1 MTEVID
7 DGVNGILEPV
17 GSVEA
22 MGRRA
27 VELLRDPER
36 HAGMRAAAI
45 AKAQDFSADRIVPM
59 YEAFYQEVLA

>member
-1 MTEVID
+1 
-7 DGVNGILEPV
+7 
-17 GSVEA
+17 

-36 HAGMRAAAI
+36 HAAMRAAAI

-59 YEAFYQEVLA
+59 YEAFYEEVLG